1 MSIYSITKQIKANK
15 TNITCLILAQRE
27 VRELNRKIS
36 ISIVFILVAIIA
48 VTSIAPVFAKK
59 LKIPE
64 GQVRMFMSG
73 AGEAAIEVEIEA
85 YYPSSDT
92 TVMELH
98 RIAIFGT
105 NVADST
111 FGPEDHS
118 RIDLWWPPLFM
129 EQPTGGFMPL
139 VVVGTNDDTLAF
151 MRSTFSGLPPSHPL
165 NYFPASDDLVQV
177 DRHGNRI
184 TVKLNEDLTVFVL
197 MPTPHYLTIPA
208 FTMELNKYGGS
219 WHKQGTTT
227 MSGWPY
233 ASNYTLENEAI
244 GFNATGVL
252 TCEGWNLDKQPMT
265 DGQIAMHRTITFIP
279 PPD

>member
-1 MSIYSITKQIKANK
+1 MNK
-15 TNITCLILAQRE
+15 KTSLS
-27 VRELNRKIS
+27 V
-36 ISIVFILVAIIA
+36 VFVLVAIMGIA
-48 VTSIAPVFAKK
+48 SVAPVFAKK

-73 AGEAAIEVEIEA
+73 AGEAAIDVEIEA
-85 YYPSSDT
+85 FYPGDATADPPVPPS

-111 FGPEDHS
+111 FGSEDHI
-118 RIDLWWPPLFM
+118 RIDLWWPALFM
-129 EQPTGGFMPL
+129 EQPTGIFMPL

-151 MRSTFSGLPPSHPL
+151 LHSTFSGLPPSHPL
-165 NYFPASDDLVQV
+165 NNFPATDDIVQV
-177 DRHGNRI
+177 DRHGNSI

-219 WHKQGTTT
+219 WHKQGSSI
-227 MSGWPY
+227 MSGWPF
-233 ASNYTLENEAI
+233 ASNVTLENDAM
-244 GFNATGVL
+244 GFNANGVL
-252 TCEGWNLDKQPMT
+252 TCEGWDLDKQPMK
-265 DGQIAMHRTITFIP
+265 DGVVVMHRTITFIP
-279 PPD
+279 PQD

>member
-1 MSIYSITKQIKANK
+1 MVVVI
-15 TNITCLILAQRE
+15 
-27 VRELNRKIS
+27 
-36 ISIVFILVAIIA
+36 VAIMVI
-48 VTSIAPVFAKK
+48 TSVAPALAKK

-73 AGEAAIEVEIEA
+73 AGEAAIDLEIEA
-85 YYPSSDT
+85 YYPGAPTAEPPVPPS

-111 FGPEDHS
+111 FGPEDHI
-118 RIDLWWPPLFM
+118 RIDLWWPALFM
-129 EQPTGGFMPL
+129 EQPTGVFMPL

-151 MRSTFSGLPPSHPL
+151 LRSTFSGLPPSHPL
-165 NYFPASDDLVQV
+165 NNFPASDDIVQV

-184 TVKLNEDLTVFVL
+184 TASLNEDLTVFVL

-219 WHKQGTTT
+219 WHKEGVTT
-227 MSGWPY
+227 MTGWPY
-233 ASNYTLENEAI
+233 ASEYTLENEAM
-244 GFNATGVL
+244 GFDANGVL
-252 TCEGWNLDKQPMT
+252 TCEGWNLDEQPMT
-265 DGQIAMHRTITFIP
+265 DGVVIMHRTITFIP
-279 PPD
+279 PQD

>member
-1 MSIYSITKQIKANK
+1 VNK
-15 TNITCLILAQRE
+15 
-27 VRELNRKIS
+27 KIS
-36 ISIVFILVAIIA
+36 ISIICVLVAIMVIA
-48 VTSIAPVFAKK
+48 SVAPAFAKK

-85 YYPSSDT
+85 FYPGDATADPPVPDT

-111 FGPEDHS
+111 FGPEDHI
-118 RIDLWWPPLFM
+118 RIDLWWPALFM
-129 EQPTGGFMPL
+129 EQPTGVFMPL
-139 VVVGTNDDTLAF
+139 VVVGTNNDTLAF
-151 MRSTFSGLPPSHPL
+151 LRSAFSGLPPSHPL
-165 NYFPASDDLVQV
+165 NNFPASEDIVQV
-177 DRHGNRI
+177 DRHGNSI
-184 TVKLNEDLTVFVL
+184 TASLNEDLTVFVL

-227 MSGWPY
+227 MTGWPY
-233 ASNYTLENEAI
+233 ASNVTLENEAM
-244 GFNATGVL
+244 GFDANGVL

-265 DGQIAMHRTITFIP
+265 AGEIAMHRTITFTP
-279 PPD
+279 PQD

>member
-1 MSIYSITKQIKANK
+1 MNK
-15 TNITCLILAQRE
+15 
-27 VRELNRKIS
+27 KIS
-36 ISIVFILVAIIA
+36 ISIICVLVAIMVIA
-48 VTSIAPVFAKK
+48 SVAPAFAKK

-85 YYPSSDT
+85 FYPGDATADPPVPDT

-111 FGPEDHS
+111 FGPEDHI
-118 RIDLWWPPLFM
+118 RIDLWWPALFM
-129 EQPTGGFMPL
+129 EQPTGVFMPL

-151 MRSTFSGLPPSHPL
+151 LRSTFSGLPPSHPL
-165 NYFPASDDLVQV
+165 NNFPASDDIVQV

-184 TVKLNEDLTVFVL
+184 TASLNEDLTVFVL

-219 WHKQGTTT
+219 WHKEGVAT
-227 MSGWPY
+227 MTGWPY
-233 ASNYTLENEAI
+233 ASEYTLENEAM
-244 GFNATGVL
+244 GFDANGVL
-252 TCEGWNLDKQPMT
+252 TCEGWNLDEQPMT
-265 DGQIAMHRTITFIP
+265 DGVVIMHRTITFIP
-279 PPD
+279 PQD